1 MNLKAIILLS
11 GGLDSATTLAIA
23 KTEGFQPFTLS
34 FDYGQRHRVEL
45 DRAKEIS
52 ERMSALQHRVV
63 NIDLKQFGGSALTD
77 AIEVP
82 KNRDDTEMADGIP
95 VTYVPARNTIFLS
108 YALAY
113 AEVQGAKDIFIGV
126 NAVDYSG
133 YPDCRP
139 EFIEA
144 FEKVANL
151 ATKAGVEGQS
161 LKIHTPLIDLSK
173 AQIIQKGLELGVDYS
188 LTHSCYDPDDKGL
201 ACGVCDSCQLRLRGF
216 KEAGVA
222 DPVTYRRG

>member
-1 MNLKAIILLS
+1 M
-11 GGLDSATTLAIA
+11 
-23 KTEGFQPFTLS
+23 
-34 FDYGQRHRVEL
+34 
-45 DRAKEIS
+45 
-52 ERMSALQHRVV
+52 
-63 NIDLKQFGGSALTD
+63 
-77 AIEVP
+77 
-82 KNRDDTEMADGIP
+82 
-95 VTYVPARNTIFLS
+95 
-108 YALAY
+108 
-113 AEVQGAKDIFIGV
+113 QGAKDIFIGV

-173 AQIIQKGLELGVDYS
+173 AQIIQKGLALGVDYS

-222 DPVTYRRG
+222 DPVKYRRG